1 MVNYF
6 NLFYKMIN
14 NENKR
19 IINLYSSGNFLN
31 STKTLF
37 KSIDN
42 SNFKLNEKMPEIFN
56 YSYHISE
63 NENKDEIIKKLKEKI
78 LELEEKVKNLE
89 DKLIDKNKKKIEFHP
104 ISSINKFENLNTSKQ
119 EILYKSNIDL
129 SRNNFSNLLKSNTN
143 IKIKKSLNIS
153 NSTGNIFEINRKNK
167 KKNYNL
173 VRSFSQLE
181 KDRILN
187 TQIKIHCKERK
198 FSPLIPKIPKKY
210 KGESINISS
219 FTFNFNNNIF
229 SGNDSSNF
237 SRYQIEEQL
246 NKIKIRIENLF
257 KKCFK
262 LS

>member
-1 MVNYF
+1 
-6 NLFYKMIN
+6 MIN

-42 SNFKLNEKMPEIFN
+42 SNYKLNEKRPQIFN

-63 NENKDEIIKKLKEKI
+63 NENKDEIIKKLKKKI
-78 LELEEKVKNLE
+78 IELEEKIKHLE
-89 DKLIDKNKKKIEFHP
+89 DKLSDKNMKKIEFHP
-104 ISSINKFENLNTSKQ
+104 ISNKFETLDTSKQ
-119 EILYKSNIDL
+119 EILYKSNVDL
-129 SRNNFSNLLKSNTN
+129 SRNNLSYLLKSNSN
-143 IKIKKSLNIS
+143 IKLKKNLNIS
-153 NSTGNIFEINRKNK
+153 NSTGNIFEMNRKNK
-167 KKNYNL
+167 NKNYNL

-187 TQIKIHCKERK
+187 TQIKIHCKDRK
-198 FSPLIPKIPKKY
+198 YSPLIPKIPKKY
-210 KGESINISS
+210 KGESINLSS
-219 FTFNFNNNIF
+219 FTVNFNNNIF
-229 SGNDSSNF
+229 PGYDSNNF
-237 SRYQIEEQL
+237 SRNQFEEQL
-246 NKIKIRIENLF
+246 NKIKISVENLF